1 MLLSAIMLGI
11 ACIFFFFWLRAMLIA
26 LRASEIIDVQRR
38 LLEEQLA
45 DFVRDQDLRN
55 AMIRRR

>member
-1 MLLSAIMLGI
+1 MLLSAIAI

-26 LRASEIIDVQRR
+26 LRASEIIDAQRR

-45 DFVRDQDLRN
+45 VLSRDQDLRN